1 MALASISRLELLNC
15 IIGVPIF
22 STAEFN
28 VLATSNCSATYVTNG
43 RASEKEPMSRDRTG
57 KTRLNCFSPGR
68 RKLRL
73 YDILYST
80 MGFDLD
86 AIRARAKNDFIDAW
100 TATAELIPTGTEI
113 SLARKGKPHLVREL
127 IEKSRQI
134 LLNLGFDEVENLT
147 LLPDS
152 DVVKQYGPEARVIL
166 DRAFYLAELPRPDIG
181 LSATR
186 IAQLKKI
193 AEKIDTE
200 RLQTILRNYKKGEIE
215 ADNLIE
221 ELIAGLDISDYQ
233 ATELLDTV
241 LPEMKELRPVPS
253 NKTLRSH
260 MTATWFHTLAAL
272 QDRVSF
278 PVALFSVGPR
288 YRNEQREDARHLRVH
303 HSASVVVMD
312 PEMSLDAGEAV
323 TRDIMQQYGFSD
335 IRFATKIA
343 TSKYYAPGQEQE
355 VFVNYKGTWLEIA
368 DIGMY
373 SPVALANFNIR
384 YPVFNAGFGI
394 ERLGV
399 LIYETDDVRKLAYP
413 QFSII
418 EYSDEEIA
426 TSITYIANPQ
436 TAKGQEIARAIEDTA
451 RRHKDDIAPCE
462 FLAWKDEFIE
472 VKVVEEEAGK
482 RLIGPAG
489 FNEICVAD
497 GSIYSDIVPSGIHT
511 GINYM
516 RAIAMCA
523 AAAIERGN
531 GNLTYQV
538 KGIRHLSDLNL
549 QIPEGVREH
558 IEGQQKKIRVT
569 GAVFVTIESKSAGGE
584 SD

>member
-1 MALASISRLELLNC
+1 MAA
-15 IIGVPIF
+15 F
-22 STAEFN
+22 
-28 VLATSNCSATYVTNG
+28 
-43 RASEKEPMSRDRTG
+43 DTG
-57 KTRLNCFSPGR
+57 EIKS
-68 RKLRL
+68 K
-73 YDILYST
+73 
-80 MGFDLD
+80 
-86 AIRARAKNDFIDAW
+86 ARNNFTDAW
-100 TATAELIPTGTEI
+100 IATAKLIPTGTEI
-113 SLARKGKPHLVREL
+113 SLTRKGKPHLVREL
-127 IEKSRQI
+127 IQKSRQI

-147 LLPDS
+147 MLPDN

-181 LSATR
+181 LSARR

-193 AEKIDTE
+193 AEEIDIE
-200 RLQTILRNYKKGEIE
+200 KLQNILRNYKKGEIE

-221 ELIAGLDISDYQ
+221 ELIAGLGITDYQ
-233 ATELLDTV
+233 ATELLDKV
-241 LPEMKELRPVPS
+241 FPEMRKLQPVPS

-272 QDRVSF
+272 QYKTSF

-303 HSASVVVMD
+303 HSTSIVVMD
-312 PEMSLDAGEAV
+312 PEMSLDAGGV
-323 TRDIMQQYGFSD
+323 ITKDIMQQYGFSD
-335 IRFATKIA
+335 IKFETKIA

-373 SPVALANFNIR
+373 SPVALANFDIK

-394 ERLGV
+394 ERLGM
-399 LIYETDDVRKLAYP
+399 LIYEIDDVRKLAYP
-413 QFSII
+413 QFSVT

-426 TSITYIANPQ
+426 KSITYIASPE
-436 TAKGQEIARAIEDTA
+436 TARGQKIAKAIEETA
-451 RRHKDDIAPCE
+451 RRHKDEIAPCE
-462 FLAWKDEFIE
+462 FLAWKDKSIE
-472 VKVVEEEAGK
+472 VKVVEKEAGK

-497 GSIYSDIVPSGIHT
+497 GTVYSDIVPSGIHT

-516 RAIAMCA
+516 YAIAMGA
-523 AAAIERGN
+523 AAAIESSN
-531 GNLTYQV
+531 DNLTYQV

-549 QIPEGVREH
+549 QIPEATRQH
-558 IEGQQKKIRVT
+558 IEGQQKKIKVG
-569 GAVFVTIESKSAGGE
+569 GAVFVTIESKKL
-584 SD
+584 